1 MGMHNP
7 FPYGKLGDLQRAN
20 WSHYLKDKDGN
31 RIEEMNDLDC
41 IILDMIL
48 EEIRED
54 GDISSVA
61 YLMDFEINASTMKA
75 KFYGNTE
82 EFDIVKSKMN
92 NRCRCHHS
100 TKGYGEAF
108 NISKIIK

>member
-1 MGMHNP
+1 
-7 FPYGKLGDLQRAN
+7 
-20 WSHYLKDKDGN
+20 
-31 RIEEMNDLDC
+31 
-41 IILDMIL
+41 MIL

-75 KFYGNTE
+75 KFYGNNE

-108 NISKIIK
+108 NISKIIKKNFPTQQGEYGFKWKKEKNNRV